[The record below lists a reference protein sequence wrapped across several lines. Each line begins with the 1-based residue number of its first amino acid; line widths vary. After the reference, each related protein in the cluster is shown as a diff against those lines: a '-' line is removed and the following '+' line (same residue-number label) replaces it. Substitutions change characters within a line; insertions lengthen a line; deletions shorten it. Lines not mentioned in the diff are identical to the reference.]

1 MLFYITCVML
11 LYNIKYVMLYN
22 ICLLSYLTNVM
33 LCDITCYITYVMLC
47 DMTCVMLS
55 YVT

>member
-1 MLFYITCVML
+1 M
-11 LYNIKYVMLYN
+11 
-22 ICLLSYLTNVM
+22 LSYLTNVM

-55 YVT
+55 YVI

>member
-1 MLFYITCVML
+1 MLCYVTFVM
-11 LYNIKYVMLYN
+11 
-22 ICLLSYLTNVM
+22 LSYLTNVM

-55 YVT
+55 YVI

>member
-1 MLFYITCVML
+1 M
-11 LYNIKYVMLYN
+11 
-22 ICLLSYLTNVM
+22 LSYLTNVM